1 MARVETDKEIWM
13 SGVVR
18 VVKRRWRALAKQ
30 ARGWMGGRTVSD
42 TDGCV
47 SGRKLLLCDGDFVR
61 SNHRLIKI

>member
-1 MARVETDKEIWM
+1 MVRVEADKEIWM

-42 TDGCV
+42 TDDCLLIV
-47 SGRKLLLCDGDFVR
+47 NERKELCGWTKTD
-61 SNHRLIKI
+61 

>member
-1 MARVETDKEIWM
+1 M

-42 TDGCV
+42 TDDIFLFDRERAEGIMWV
-47 SGRKLLLCDGDFVR
+47 DK
-61 SNHRLIKI
+61 NRLI